1 MLKCLK
7 QIVLSSKR
15 RGCRMQNDGQ
25 NVWVTRCLKVGW
37 LHERTSKVT
46 QDPRCQDQDACR
58 PWIMGVGWAG
68 TTSGLLTWL
77 CRTGENILL
86 VYRGTSHGSGAGV
99 KQNCCLW
106 KFLFRKHL
114 FFLAYSSHQQEG
126 NCMDPSG
133 FCAAQSNTGIIYCIF
148 YSSSLTSRVRPI
160 KQPIRHVVYTQ
171 ERTRLYPIGGLLWDS

>member
-1 MLKCLK
+1 MFKCLK

-46 QDPRCQDQDACR
+46 QDPRFQDQDACR

-114 FFLAYSSHQQEG
+114 FFFFWHIV
-126 NCMDPSG
+126 P
-133 FCAAQSNTGIIYCIF
+133 
-148 YSSSLTSRVRPI
+148 TSRREIVWTPQVFVQLKVTLVSFI
-160 KQPIRHVVYTQ
+160 VYFTVQ
-171 ERTRLYPIGGLLWDS
+171 AWQAGLGPLNSLFIMWFTHRKEQGCIP